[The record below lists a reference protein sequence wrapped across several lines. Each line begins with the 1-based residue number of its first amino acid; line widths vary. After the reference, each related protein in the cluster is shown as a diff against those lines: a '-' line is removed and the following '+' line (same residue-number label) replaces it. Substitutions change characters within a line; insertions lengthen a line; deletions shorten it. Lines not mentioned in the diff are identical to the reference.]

1 MSKLNIFH
9 TRFFSEHFKHKHW
22 QQFMDNFAS
31 VEGEKIFMEKVKTF
45 KQTPWF

>member
-9 TRFFSEHFKHKHW
+9 TRFFSEHFKQNHW

-31 VEGEKIFMEKVKTF
+31 GEGKKMSMEKVKTF
-45 KQTPWF
+45 EQTSWF